1 MVALKVCLHAPKH
14 ATSAVNQHRQGPIC
28 SLFPFLF
35 IFFLLSFSLPPLFLS
50 THLNHELGG
59 ESESTSSTPTQ
70 FSLPS
75 NTLVLHSVYVCA
87 LKCVCM
93 SKGGKVSMAQL
104 ELQSSVIYFLW
115 LSWQQETGRDAG
127 CWRGV
132 SVCVFVRLCVSE
144 SRDHP
149 LHHKQHQMH

>member
-1 MVALKVCLHAPKH
+1 M
-14 ATSAVNQHRQGPIC
+14 
-28 SLFPFLF
+28 FPFSFPVHFLPL
-35 IFFLLSFSLPPLFLS
+35 FLLLASSFPFLS
-50 THLNHELGG
+50 THPNHELGG

-104 ELQSSVIYFLW
+104 ELQSSRDLLPVVVMATGD
-115 LSWQQETGRDAG
+115 WQG
-127 CWRGV
+127 CWLLEECEC
-132 SVCVFVRLCVSE
+132 VCICASLCEWEQRPSSSSQAASDALKCAAALLLAYVTF
-144 SRDHP
+144 
-149 LHHKQHQMH
+149 LL

>member
-35 IFFLLSFSLPPLFLS
+35 IFFLLSFSLPPLFLL

-104 ELQSSVIYFLW
+104 ELQSSRDLLPVVVMATGD
-115 LSWQQETGRDAG
+115 WQG
-127 CWRGV
+127 CWLLEGCEC
-132 SVCVFVRLCVSE
+132 VCICASLCE
-144 SRDHP
+144 
-149 LHHKQHQMH
+149 